1 MLDADSDAF
10 LASTQ
15 VTDALNPTNLMIR
28 NDSHLHSHHKAMVG
42 STSKETHF

>member
-1 MLDADSDAF
+1 MLNDDSDAF
-10 LASTQ
+10 LPSIQ
-15 VTDALNPTNLMIR
+15 VTDALNPTNLTIR